1 MSEYLNDS
9 GLPSGKESACQCRK
23 CKRRRLVPWV
33 WKTPW
38 RRAWLPTPGFLPGK
52 SHGQRSLVGYSPWSR
67 QESDTTEHANFEF
80 WVFECVSGGGKEKHP
95 GGVSLSL
102 SLSKN
107 LFPKDMTQLLDGG
120 EFRGCCSPSHHS
132 WTTSSPRLWFPLGS
146 RTFFQALGVDSC
158 LLCWSPV
165 SPGLVLPTVS
175 WPMPLGPVLRSLS
188 WNTWSVPPSL
198 PGC

>member
-1 MSEYLNDS
+1 MDRGAWWATVHGVVKSRTQLSMQILSSE
-9 GLPSGKESACQCRK
+9 
-23 CKRRRLVPWV
+23 
-33 WKTPW
+33 
-38 RRAWLPTPGFLPGK
+38 FL
-52 SHGQRSLVGYSPWSR
+52 SVLVGVGR
-67 QESDTTEHANFEF
+67 KNTLVE
-80 WVFECVSGGGKEKHP
+80 
-95 GGVSLSL
+95 SLSL

-132 WTTSSPRLWFPLGS
+132 WTPSSPRLWFPLGS

-188 WNTWSVPPSL
+188 
-198 PGC
+198 

>member
-1 MSEYLNDS
+1 MDRGAWWATVHGVIKSRTQLSMQILSSE
-9 GLPSGKESACQCRK
+9 
-23 CKRRRLVPWV
+23 
-33 WKTPW
+33 
-38 RRAWLPTPGFLPGK
+38 FL
-52 SHGQRSLVGYSPWSR
+52 SVLVGVGR
-67 QESDTTEHANFEF
+67 KNTLVESL
-80 WVFECVSGGGKEKHP
+80 SL
-95 GGVSLSL
+95 SLSL

-132 WTTSSPRLWFPLGS
+132 WPTSSPKLWFPLGS

-175 WPMPLGPVLRSLS
+175 WPMPLEMISVLRSLS
-188 WNTWSVPPSL
+188 
-198 PGC
+198 